1 MLCETWD
8 DDRLDCGRGFL
19 TTDHDFAQ
27 NGRPSLPQSDRWRF
41 GDSSG

>member
-8 DDRLDCGRGFL
+8 DDRLDLLARVFL

-27 NGRPSLPQSDRWRF
+27 NGSRSLAQFRSMA
-41 GDSSG
+41 SLA